1 MSMFS
6 QHGSYNPSKYCMRIY
21 PLLTSISLISTILGT
36 ILVVFRNFLPF
47 IPPQFKE
54 TGSLRGTF
62 FTHEA
67 TSIQKLSKCLSLS
80 LVLYKCGNKK
90 DCLATNCIKILS
102 SIWISWYWTVVLWHK
117 PTGCTVQN
125 SHLASLV
132 S

>member
-67 TSIQKLSKCLSLS
+67 TSIQKLKMPLFKFGALQMW
-80 LVLYKCGNKK
+80 KQKG
-90 DCLATNCIKILS
+90 LS
-102 SIWISWYWTVVLWHK
+102 SHQLH
-117 PTGCTVQN
+117 
-125 SHLASLV
+125 
-132 S
+132 